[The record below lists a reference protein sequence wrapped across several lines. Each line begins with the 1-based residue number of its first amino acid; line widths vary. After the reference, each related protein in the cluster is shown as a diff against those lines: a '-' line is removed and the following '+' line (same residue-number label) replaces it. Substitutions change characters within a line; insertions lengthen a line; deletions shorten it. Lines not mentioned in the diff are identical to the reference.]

1 VKDIPATATLYD
13 IAFDSADPNHGY
25 LVGAKG
31 TFLETN
37 DGGDTWA
44 PR

>member
-1 VKDIPATATLYD
+1 MTVTCHKDAERA
-13 IAFDSADPNHGY
+13 ADPNHGY

-31 TFLETN
+31 IFLETN